1 MCSVPLDITATVVGA
16 DPDHPDE
23 ISQVRGQVAVATA
36 RGAVLE
42 LQVVPADAPACVE
55 ALAAVHA
62 ADWVVLGPGSWFTSV
77 LPHLLVPELAEALE
91 TTTARRLVALNLSPQ
106 EGETEGF
113 SPETHLE
120 VLATHAP
127 RLRLDV
133 VLADTGSVA
142 DPGSLR
148 QVAESFGARLL
159 LAAVAADDG
168 SPQHD
173 PVRLAAAYAAAFK
186 DDETYEHDR
195 MYEQA
200 EPLGNDA
207 PVEDHGPTGLR
218 SASRT
223 RR

>member
-1 MCSVPLDITATVVGA
+1 MCSVPLDITATVMGA
-16 DPDHPDE
+16 DHDRPDE
-23 ISQVRGQVAVATA
+23 ISHVRGQVAVATT

-42 LQVVPADAPACVE
+42 IQVVPSDAPACVE

-77 LPHLLVPELAEALE
+77 LPHLLVPELAAALE
-91 TTTARRLVALNLSPQ
+91 TTKARRLVAINLSPQ

-120 VLATHAP
+120 VLAMHAP
-127 RLRLDV
+127 GLRLDA

-142 DPGSLR
+142 DPESLR

-159 LAAVAADDG
+159 LAPVAADDG
-168 SPQHD
+168 SAQHD
-173 PVRLAAAYAAAFK
+173 PVRLAAAYAAAF
-186 DDETYEHDR
+186 EHDEPVEPDQPFEN
-195 MYEQA
+195 YE
-200 EPLGNDA
+200 
-207 PVEDHGPTGLR
+207 PVEDDGPGAEHRVDRPQAGL
-218 SASRT
+218 RT